1 MSDAEKNNAAPAAPA
16 EAAEKETKNVDN
28 DGTEG
33 DLQKDNEHQRTINVG
48 NLPKDITEQ
57 QLRDHFTGHEV
68 ERVEIYHYLRNTL
81 ALLVFKDKTAAQ
93 KACDEKDGSML
104 NGRRL
109 RIHLEYIT
117 IRYTKKDV
125 IVVVVDDD
133 MTEEMLFDRVKEH
146 CEVTQVFIFFP
157 LGYVHLGKDVDKTA
171 VLEKLTAAGMK
182 AYDVNGR
189 DQNQHVDLWRAAKLF
204 FRNRNRVQ
212 LLNVPQKW
220 VENTEELKK
229 ACSEAGTIT
238 EAIANHVTQASSN
251 YYARIFFET
260 EEQAAKAAELLNGKV
275 FEDKR
280 IHALHLSSALLP
292 NYKTSVYASPLE
304 RTVTEEDVYEHFKQ
318 FGEIDFVNRRNCVE
332 NAIICFKT
340 SEAAEKALA
349 CTTFPA
355 PTEENKEATK
365 PITVQR
371 YDGPLV
377 LRAAGVKRKATAQR
391 TTPDGKTREP
401 RTPGGADKEKS
412 HKDILQKL
420 HAFFPVYVSNIPFS
434 CPTHVIREFF
444 SSLGG
449 EVKFIFSPQHYLP
462 YRLKTAMVYYTRRN
476 DMLNAIKQLDKKML
490 NNQHLHVLPGRGDS
504 NFNQQKTVK
513 LSKINESL
521 TEDAIFRKMRPLGKV
536 VRLMKKSRSL
546 AFVEFAD
553 SADVE
558 KVLKMKQEEL
568 PINCVFTKI
577 VKDVSRRLYNET
589 DPKILGTVVRLMR
602 RNPKMLN
609 KTTGAGPL
617 MSGNNVVGGP
627 GGFVGGKRPRMN
639 GPPGYGNVPPFNPNN
654 GGNNL
659 NNNQA
664 IQDLLRLAFMS
675 GKNVGESLAA
685 GGGGNQGPNRGGSF
699 NNADPPISNQGGG
712 NNAFG
717 GGGDG
722 SFGAGGGGG
731 RNMNNRNQNMNFR
744 GGNRN
749 NQNSNV
755 GGNRGLGG
763 NTNNNAGGGGNNN
776 FGNQNQNNSGGPRSG
791 GGGALGGVGGNNSNN
806 NSGGGGMMNNR
817 GNMNNNMN
825 NRNNGGN
832 NNMNNMNKRGGG
844 NNLQQQNSSMQ
855 MGGGSGSG
863 GSGGGVV
870 GTGNI
875 GGNNMNK
882 GNGGGMRGG
891 NNQGMGGGSGT
902 GMGSGG
908 GNMGMNRSNNNN
920 MGGNRNNRNNN
931 FNDNSSFGGS
941 GGGLGGGNNNAFDG
955 GSNNFSN
962 DNFGGGRNNDN
973 NFSNDNFGGGR
984 NDSYASDNNFGGNS
998 GGGGGGSSGR
1008 NNFGN
1013 RNNDSYGSGN
1023 RNNNFGGGSSNFGG
1037 NSYNSNSGSRFNSD
1051 NDGPFSGNSG
1061 GNSNTGSGGN
1071 NAFGL
1076 NNNRGNNSSNNSR
1089 FSSDDNLGG
1098 GGGGYGGGNTNN
1110 RGGNNFN
1117 DNNSN
1122 NFGGSN
1128 RGSGGG
1134 GNQKPQG
1141 LFNLGGSGSGN
1152 LGGGGNNMSYNN
1164 FGGGNSN
1171 NSGGNNFRNND
1182 NNKGGWMG
1190 GNNSNNSGLGGGRSN
1205 SNQDSIGRLAGSLFS
1220 RRF

>member
-1 MSDAEKNNAAPAAPA
+1 MTDTEKNAPEATA
-16 EAAEKETKNVDN
+16 EVTETTNDQN

-33 DLQKDNEHQRTINVG
+33 DVQKDNEHQRTINVG
-48 NLPKDITEQ
+48 NLPKDVTEQ

-68 ERVEIYHYLRNTL
+68 ERVEIHHYLRNTL
-81 ALLVFKDKTAAQ
+81 ALLVFKEKAAAQ
-93 KACDEKDGSML
+93 KACEEKDGSML

-109 RIHLEYIT
+109 RMHIEYIT

-133 MTEEMLFDRVKEH
+133 MTEEKLYDSVKEH
-146 CEVTQVFIFFP
+146 CEVTQVFIFYP
-157 LGYVHLGKDVDKTA
+157 LGYVHLGKDVDKVE
-171 VLEKLTAAGMK
+171 VLEKLNAAGLK

-212 LLNVPQKW
+212 LLNIPQKW
-220 VENTEELKK
+220 VENTDELKK

-238 EAIANHVTQASSN
+238 EAISNNVSQGSSN

-275 FEDKR
+275 FEGKR

-292 NYKTSVYASPLE
+292 NYKTSVYVSPLE
-304 RTVTEEDVYEHFKQ
+304 RTVTEEDVYEQFKQ
-318 FGEIDFVNRRNCVE
+318 YGEIDFVNRRNCGE
-332 NAIICFKT
+332 SAIVCYKT

-355 PTEENKEATK
+355 PTEANKEATK
-365 PITVQR
+365 TVAVKR

-391 TTPDGKTREP
+391 TTTDGKTRKP
-401 RTPGGADKEKS
+401 RAPDGPDRDKS

-420 HAFFPVYVSNIPFS
+420 QAFYPVYVSNIPFG
-434 CPTHVIREFF
+434 CPGRVIREFF

-462 YRLKTAMVYYTRRN
+462 YRLSSPQPVKTAMVYYTRRN
-476 DMLNAIKQLDKKML
+476 DMMNAIKQLDKKML
-490 NNQHLHVLPGRGDS
+490 NNQHLHVLPGRGDT

-513 LSKINESL
+513 LTKINESL
-521 TEDAIFRKMRPLGKV
+521 SEDAIFRKMRPLGKV
-536 VRLMKKSRSL
+536 VRLTKKNRSL

-568 PINCVFTKI
+568 PINCTFSKI
-577 VKDVSRRLYNET
+577 TKDVSRRLYSES
-589 DPKILGTVVRLMR
+589 DPRILGTVVRLLR
-602 RNPKMLN
+602 RNPRMLN

-617 MSGNNVVGGP
+617 MSGNNVVGTP
-627 GGFVGGKRPRMN
+627 GGFGGGKRPRMN
-639 GPPGYGNVPPFNPNN
+639 GPPGFGNVPPFNPNN

-659 NNNQA
+659 NNSQA

-685 GGGGNQGPNRGGSF
+685 GGGNVGGNQGPNRGGGGGGGSF
-699 NNADPPISNQGGG
+699 NNADPPISNQGSG

-717 GGGDG
+717 GGDG
-722 SFGAGGGGG
+722 GFGTGGG

-749 NQNSNV
+749 NQNNNV
-755 GGNRGLGG
+755 GGNRGLG
-763 NTNNNAGGGGNNN
+763 NSNNNAGNNN
-776 FGNQNQNNSGGPRSG
+776 FGNQNQNNSGGPRG
-791 GGGALGGVGGNNSNN
+791 GNVGALGGGGGVGGGGNNS
-806 NSGGGGMMNNR
+806 G
-817 GNMNNNMN
+817 GNMMN
-825 NRNNGGN
+825 NRNNMNNMGN
-832 NNMNNMNKRGGG
+832 RNNSNNMNMNNKRTGG
-844 NNLQQQNSSMQ
+844 NNLPQQNSALPV
-855 MGGGSGSG
+855 GGAVAGGVGNLNKGSG
-863 GSGGGVV
+863 G
-870 GTGNI
+870 
-875 GGNNMNK
+875 
-882 GNGGGMRGG
+882 MRG
-891 NNQGMGGGSGT
+891 NNQGMGGGVSGM
-902 GMGSGG
+902 GGSGG
-908 GNMGMNRSNNNN
+908 GGMGGGGGMSRSNN
-920 MGGNRNNRNNN
+920 MGGGGGGGGGMGGGNNNRNTRNSN

-941 GGGLGGGNNNAFDG
+941 GTSGSNSNNNTFG
-955 GSNNFSN
+955 GSSNNFAS
-962 DNFGGGRNNDN
+962 DNFGGGRNNDSY
-973 NFSNDNFGGGR
+973 SNDNFGGGR
-984 NDSYASDNNFGGNS
+984 NDNYASDNNFGGNS
-998 GGGGGGSSGR
+998 GGGGGGR

-1013 RNNDSYGSGN
+1013 RNSDNFGGGRND
-1023 RNNNFGGGSSNFGG
+1023 NFGGGSSNFGG
-1037 NSYNSNSGSRFNSD
+1037 NAFGGNNSRFGND
-1051 NDGPFSGNSG
+1051 NDGPFSGNSS
-1061 GNSNTGSGGN
+1061 GNVSGGN
-1071 NAFGL
+1071 NNFGL
-1076 NNNRGNNSSNNSR
+1076 NNRGGNNSSNSR
-1089 FSSDDNLGG
+1089 FSDDNIGGG

-1110 RGGNNFN
+1110 RGNNFN
-1117 DNNSN
+1117 DNSN
-1122 NFGGSN
+1122 NFGGNN
-1128 RGSGGG
+1128 RGSGG

-1141 LFNLGGSGSGN
+1141 LFNLGGGGSGGGN
-1152 LGGGGNNMSYNN
+1152 LGGGSNMSFNN

-1182 NNKGGWMG
+1182 NSKGSWMG

-1205 SNQDSIGRLAGSLFS
+1205 NNQDSIGRLAGSLFS

>member
-1 MSDAEKNNAAPAAPA
+1 MSDAEKNAPAATA
-16 EAAEKETKNVDN
+16 EAAEKETKIKTEN
-28 DGTEG
+28 DETEG
-33 DLQKDNEHQRTINVG
+33 DVQKDNEHQRTINVG

-57 QLRDHFTGHEV
+57 QLRDHFVGHEV

-81 ALLVFKDKTAAQ
+81 ALLVFKEKTAAQ

-133 MTEEMLFDRVKEH
+133 MTEEKLFDQVKEH

-171 VLEKLTAAGMK
+171 VLEKLNAAGLK

-275 FEDKR
+275 FEGKR

-318 FGEIDFVNRRNCVE
+318 FGDIDFVNRRNCVE
-332 NAIICFKT
+332 NAIICYKT
-340 SEAAEKALA
+340 PEAAEKALA
-349 CTTFPA
+349 CTTFPT
-355 PTEENKEATK
+355 PTEANKEATK
-365 PITVQR
+365 TITVKR

-377 LRAAGVKRKATAQR
+377 LRAAGVKRKATTTQR

-401 RTPGGADKEKS
+401 RTPGGADRDKS

-420 HAFFPVYVSNIPFS
+420 QAFYPVYVSNIPFS

-462 YRLKTAMVYYTRRN
+462 YRLSAPQPVKTAMVYYTRRN

-513 LSKINESL
+513 LSKITDHLS
-521 TEDAIFRKMRPLGKV
+521 EDAIFRKMRPLGKV
-536 VRLMKKSRSL
+536 VRLTKKSRSL

-558 KVLKMKQEEL
+558 KILKMKQEEL
-568 PINCVFTKI
+568 PINCVFSKI

-617 MSGNNVVGGP
+617 MGGNNVVGGP
-627 GGFVGGKRPRMN
+627 GAFGGGKRPRMN
-639 GPPGYGNVPPFNPNN
+639 GPPGFGNVPPFNPNN

-685 GGGGNQGPNRGGSF
+685 GAGNIGGNQGPNRGGGGGGSF

-722 SFGAGGGGG
+722 GFGAGGGGGG

-749 NQNSNV
+749 NQNNNV
-755 GGNRGLGG
+755 GGNRGLG
-763 NTNNNAGGGGNNN
+763 
-776 FGNQNQNNSGGPRSG
+776 
-791 GGGALGGVGGNNSNN
+791 NSNN
-806 NSGGGGMMNNR
+806 N
-817 GNMNNNMN
+817 
-825 NRNNGGN
+825 
-832 NNMNNMNKRGGG
+832 
-844 NNLQQQNSSMQ
+844 
-855 MGGGSGSG
+855 
-863 GSGGGVV
+863 
-870 GTGNI
+870 
-875 GGNNMNK
+875 
-882 GNGGGMRGG
+882 
-891 NNQGMGGGSGT
+891 
-902 GMGSGG
+902 
-908 GNMGMNRSNNNN
+908 
-920 MGGNRNNRNNN
+920 
-931 FNDNSSFGGS
+931 
-941 GGGLGGGNNNAFDG
+941 A
-955 GSNNFSN
+955 
-962 DNFGGGRNNDN
+962 
-973 NFSNDNFGGGR
+973 
-984 NDSYASDNNFGGNS
+984 
-998 GGGGGGSSGR
+998 
-1008 NNFGN
+1008 
-1013 RNNDSYGSGN
+1013 
-1023 RNNNFGGGSSNFGG
+1023 
-1037 NSYNSNSGSRFNSD
+1037 
-1051 NDGPFSGNSG
+1051 
-1061 GNSNTGSGGN
+1061 
-1071 NAFGL
+1071 
-1076 NNNRGNNSSNNSR
+1076 
-1089 FSSDDNLGG
+1089 
-1098 GGGGYGGGNTNN
+1098 
-1110 RGGNNFN
+1110 
-1117 DNNSN
+1117 
-1122 NFGGSN
+1122 
-1128 RGSGGG
+1128 
-1134 GNQKPQG
+1134 
-1141 LFNLGGSGSGN
+1141 
-1152 LGGGGNNMSYNN
+1152 
-1164 FGGGNSN
+1164 GNSN

-1190 GNNSNNSGLGGGRSN
+1190 GNNSNNSGLGGGHSN
-1205 SNQDSIGRLAGSLFS
+1205 SNRDNIGRLAGSLFS